1 MYCFFLVGLTLDS
14 LFKPSFSV
22 GFRGTFQKLP
32 CQGRR
37 GQSSRLRCLSW
48 SLPQRWGVSCFGVLF
63 WKATGFC
70 GETGV
75 RMICHVSTH
84 INDVYIYIYRYTYSK
99 LIDSY
104 ISIYYVYIYVYI
116 HINLNLLHDT
126 TLHHC
131 QRKTRHFLLKNRSH
145 FYYFPIR
152 NCCGNHHPCPWIWVE
167 TSRFQADALPACEMQ
182 VDDVIKK
189 HHSIL
194 QERAGCGESIRVLVV
209 FSRKNQTQI
218 KDRLLNVESFSTSF
232 FVSFFHDHC

>member
-22 GFRGTFQKLP
+22 GGWTFQKLP

-37 GQSSRLRCLSW
+37 GQSSGLRCLSW
-48 SLPQRWGVSCFGVLF
+48 SLPQRWGVSCFGPCFVVESHRVLWRNR
-63 WKATGFC
+63 WKTVWFAMFP
-70 GETGV
+70 
-75 RMICHVSTH
+75 H
-84 INDVYIYIYRYTYSK
+84 ILMMYIYIHILSSLTHIYLYIMYTYM
-99 LIDSY
+99 Y
-104 ISIYYVYIYVYI
+104 IYI

-209 FSRKNQTQI
+209 FLKKTDTN
-218 KDRLLNVESFSTSF
+218 
-232 FVSFFHDHC
+232 